1 MRAHNRSTDN
11 HQETTSSYRRLKIT
25 LVIVLVIMAAEIIG
39 GIFSNSLALLSDAG
53 HMLVDA
59 LALGLSLF
67 AMRVARRPPTA
78 TKTFGYHRV
87 EILAALANG
96 TILVLLSAFIFY
108 GAYRRFLEPPAVNT
122 PLMLTI
128 AIVGLFANV
137 GGVLLLNRASRRSLN
152 IRAAYWHIIG
162 DTIASVGVITAGI
175 IISFTGYYV
184 ADAIASVVIAMII
197 LWGAVRIVGESADV
211 LLEAVP
217 KHIETS
223 GVIDFIRNIPGVNE
237 VHDIHIWTITSN
249 IYALSAHLVIDD
261 QMVSKSL
268 DIVKTVRQGLARR
281 YNISHTTLQLE
292 CESCPTGVVCELD
305 KHDTST
311 GEKA

>member
-108 GAYRRFLEPPAVNT
+108 GAYQRFMEPPAVKT

-223 GVIDFIRNIPGVNE
+223 EVIDFIRNIPGVNE

-281 YNISHTTLQLE
+281 YNISHTTLQPE
-292 CESCPTGVVCELD
+292 CESCPTGIVCELD
-305 KHDTST
+305 RHDTST
-311 GEKA
+311 GEKV

>member
-1 MRAHNRSTDN
+1 MRAHNRNTDN

-108 GAYRRFLEPPAVNT
+108 GAYQRFLEPPAVKT

-175 IISFTGYYV
+175 IISLTGYYV

-223 GVIDFIRNIPGVNE
+223 GAIDFIRNIPGVNA

-311 GEKA
+311 GEKV